1 MQKDSIILPIKA
13 FIKQSPKLTRFLAN
27 YVDHFYEDYS
37 VHKVFLEKNRSKT
50 LKLNLGAGADSMGD
64 NFMNVDYYPM
74 KGVSLCSDVHDLPFR
89 ENSIDVVQCMQLS
102 EHVEDPRKMALEIY
116 KALKPEG
123 EVYLTVPFM
132 YPYHEAPI
140 DLSRWTQEGLKN
152 LMKEFTPI
160 QVGVLG
166 GPTATLVEALHGWLS
181 ILFSFNSDKLYQVV
195 YLLLLPFLKPFK
207 IIDRIFL
214 NKYNSSH
221 RMATMFYF
229 YGKKMQK
236 PSSDNDQ

>member
-89 ENSIDVVQCMQLS
+89 ENSIDALQCMQLS
-102 EHVEDPRKMALEIY
+102 EQFEDP
-116 KALKPEG
+116 
-123 EVYLTVPFM
+123 
-132 YPYHEAPI
+132 
-140 DLSRWTQEGLKN
+140 
-152 LMKEFTPI
+152 
-160 QVGVLG
+160 
-166 GPTATLVEALHGWLS
+166 
-181 ILFSFNSDKLYQVV
+181 
-195 YLLLLPFLKPFK
+195 
-207 IIDRIFL
+207 
-214 NKYNSSH
+214 
-221 RMATMFYF
+221 
-229 YGKKMQK
+229 
-236 PSSDNDQ
+236 